1 MNVAL
6 ELGNK
11 GVNMKA
17 TVVKFINDKQAA
29 KATVVCKSPQELA
42 AFLAK
47 MDVQRSMADVRM
59 DFEIYFERTYQV
71 HQEVPDESES
81 VH

>member
-1 MNVAL
+1 MNVAI
-6 ELGNK
+6 ELNNNG
-11 GVNMKA
+11 GNMKA

-29 KATVVCKSPQELA
+29 KATVVCKSPEELKS
-42 AFLAK
+42 FLTK

-59 DFEIYFERTYQV
+59 DFEIYFERTYQI

-81 VH
+81 LH